1 MPNSQDKRAAEHTSY
16 EVRRRWDLA
25 NLKKYSVS
33 LRKEDDAD
41 LIAFIEEN
49 KETIGTTELFRRA
62 LELLMD
68 EGI

>member
-1 MPNSQDKRAAEHTSY
+1 MPNNQDKRATSHTSY

-41 LIAFIEEN
+41 LIEFIEEN
-49 KETIGTTELFRRA
+49 KDSIGTTQLFRRA
-62 LELLMD
+62 LELLID